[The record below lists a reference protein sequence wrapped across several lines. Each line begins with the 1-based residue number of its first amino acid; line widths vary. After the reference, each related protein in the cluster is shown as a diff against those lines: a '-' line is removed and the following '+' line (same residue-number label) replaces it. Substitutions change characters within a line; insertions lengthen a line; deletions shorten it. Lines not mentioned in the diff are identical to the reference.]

1 MHMAS
6 ALSLHLGVV
15 MVPIKLMLGHKLTLM
30 VIANSWMAET
40 ATYLF
45 KGCLG
50 SAKDIR
56 SQQVI
61 SRYRLSK
68 GRGPKLTQLVF
79 I

>member
-1 MHMAS
+1 MAS
-6 ALSLHLGVV
+6 ALSLHLGVA
-15 MVPIKLMLGHKLTLM
+15 MLSIKLMLGHKLKLM
-30 VIANSWMAET
+30 VIAKSWMQEM

-50 SAKDIR
+50 SGKDIR

-61 SRYRLSK
+61 SRCRLSK